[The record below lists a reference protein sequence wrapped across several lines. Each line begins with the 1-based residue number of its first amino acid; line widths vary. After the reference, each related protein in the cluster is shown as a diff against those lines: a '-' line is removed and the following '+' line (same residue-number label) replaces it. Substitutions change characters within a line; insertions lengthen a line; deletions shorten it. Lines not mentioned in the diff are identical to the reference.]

1 MKLDTGNAFT
11 LACLYCT
18 VSTAPGNHFMHTSL
32 AESRDHLLQ
41 AIDGEIISLEE
52 STRALRSRR
61 NALAPISRLPLETL
75 AAVFFFLSPPATFF
89 TSFHFNRYGYFNDY
103 GHLAW
108 MRVAHVCQQWRET
121 ALNNP
126 RLWSH
131 INFTINT
138 VKLTPVAMAEVLAR
152 TKMEPLH
159 LEADFSKFS
168 AAQLDAFGRQ
178 LEVHISHTRH
188 LSIRG
193 HLQSA
198 LDRLVSSAPTLESL
212 FLAHS
217 HLHSELSQAVIPV
230 NVFNDTAP
238 SLTTLELLNC
248 DVSWKSHFFKGL
260 RTLKIRGL
268 SIEARPRLE
277 DWLDALNEM
286 AQLETLLL
294 SNATPPAPPA
304 ASLISEPSR
313 TATLP
318 SLTRFDISASARDC
332 ALALAHLVLP
342 ALTELQVNA
351 ESHDGGGEDV
361 HLVIPYVARSLYR
374 LLNTEPLRSLRISG
388 KRTHVMVHAWTVPDD
403 SQAGVPNL
411 SFSASVF
418 VAPGSVKWLHGVD
431 TAIADGLLTLLPV
444 NSVSTLTTKDCTRL
458 SKEFWL
464 SHAPRWSLLKQVL
477 LVPTAIKAFR
487 DMLVEEAPPDGPRLP
502 LLTKITLI
510 YVKWT
515 ALRTFYLCDML
526 MERVEQGVP
535 LEVLDLPLCVAAD
548 RAVQLLKEIVVDMHK
563 HPARMTE
570 EPAAFNWNG
579 GIGYSS
585 EVEYYDKRDPYDYM
599 DVWYEDGTDSDSY
612 NDALEHYV
620 HDYYNGHL

>member
-1 MKLDTGNAFT
+1 
-11 LACLYCT
+11 
-18 VSTAPGNHFMHTSL
+18 
-32 AESRDHLLQ
+32 
-41 AIDGEIISLEE
+41 
-52 STRALRSRR
+52 
-61 NALAPISRLPLETL
+61 
-75 AAVFFFLSPPATFF
+75 
-89 TSFHFNRYGYFNDY
+89 
-103 GHLAW
+103 
-108 MRVAHVCQQWRET
+108 
-121 ALNNP
+121 
-126 RLWSH
+126 
-131 INFTINT
+131 
-138 VKLTPVAMAEVLAR
+138 
-152 TKMEPLH
+152 
-159 LEADFSKFS
+159 
-168 AAQLDAFGRQ
+168 
-178 LEVHISHTRH
+178 
-188 LSIRG
+188 
-193 HLQSA
+193 
-198 LDRLVSSAPTLESL
+198 
-212 FLAHS
+212 
-217 HLHSELSQAVIPV
+217 
-230 NVFNDTAP
+230 
-238 SLTTLELLNC
+238 
-248 DVSWKSHFFKGL
+248 
-260 RTLKIRGL
+260 
-268 SIEARPRLE
+268 
-277 DWLDALNEM
+277 M

-294 SNATPPAPPA
+294 SKATPPAPPA

-361 HLVIPYVARSLYR
+361 HLVIPYVARSLYG

-403 SQAGVPNL
+403 FQAGVPNL

-515 ALRTFYLCDML
+515 ALRTFHLCDML

-599 DVWYEDGTDSDSY
+599 DGGTRMGRILIAITTPSNITSTIIIM
-612 NDALEHYV
+612 V
-620 HDYYNGHL
+620 TCS